1 MRKRKPMINL
11 KEKLEAQ
18 SESSNENVIISNS
31 ENNIVIDHAPIQN
44 EELIDNIQLSFN
56 KLLIKYKDNKI
67 ILSTLERIICNQ
79 IPFILEKQNVS
90 YNLSNNND
98 EIIKKFVS
106 KFISNNYVQYY
117 YIEESDTF
125 IQYLCYDSSDVNY
138 NKADNFSYKEISESN
153 IYQNIFN
160 LITNEPENSDILNH
174 YKNKINNDIV
184 EIIKTNNLKNALP
197 ESQTIQ
203 NILRFLCPIFFKTK
217 QEAKYLICIIG
228 DILLNINKQ
237 LTYCVKETN
246 KLFFDCIGD
255 LLNDYFSSSFSLNE
269 KIKYKL
275 RNSDYN
281 TSKIIYF
288 ENEMNSLVDSWKSYI
303 TKNFFNFYVVSCH
316 YAIRYKGSESFL
328 NKQNGIIK
336 KKINFLKN
344 KTKSDVVD
352 EFIIEM
358 FVAGDENDKI
368 DISNMKL
375 LWKLYLYSHKMPELM
390 YQTDLIEI
398 LKKVLIFNNNTFN
411 KLRWKMCTSNFDYF
425 KEFCNTEIEYSK
437 DINDSYEIGE
447 IYDLFTNWLKDNK
460 NTQNEYCEEELL
472 NIIQFIYKNIEIV
485 NNKNIMHIRCKLWNK
500 RETMHDVLSNKFY
513 LEKIHKMDMSWRTA
527 YGKYVDAMCKKKKY
541 FVVSKKYFD
550 KYIDRVIA
558 PQYIDFKN
566 KRIRK
571 EFWM

>member
-1 MRKRKPMINL
+1 MINL

-31 ENNIVIDHAPIQN
+31 ENNLVIDHAPIQN

-246 KLFFDCIGD
+246 KLFFDCISD

-425 KEFCNTEIEYSK
+425 KEFCNTEIEYNK

-500 RETMHDVLSNKFY
+500 RETMHDVLNNKFY

>member
-1 MRKRKPMINL
+1 MINL

-31 ENNIVIDHAPIQN
+31 EKNLVIDHAPIQN
-44 EELIDNIQLSFN
+44 EELIDNIKLSFN

-246 KLFFDCIGD
+246 KLFFDCISD

-375 LWKLYLYSHKMPELM
+375 LWKLYLYTHKMPELM

-411 KLRWKMCTSNFDYF
+411 KLKWKMCTSNFDYF
-425 KEFCNTEIEYSK
+425 KEFCNTEIEYNK

-500 RETMHDVLSNKFY
+500 RETMHDVLNNKFY

>member
-1 MRKRKPMINL
+1 MYL
-11 KEKLEAQ
+11 
-18 SESSNENVIISNS
+18 IIYQ
-31 ENNIVIDHAPIQN
+31 ITTM
-44 EELIDNIQLSFN
+44 
-56 KLLIKYKDNKI
+56 KLL
-67 ILSTLERIICNQ
+67 R
-79 IPFILEKQNVS
+79 
-90 YNLSNNND
+90 NL
-98 EIIKKFVS
+98 FS

-246 KLFFDCIGD
+246 KLFFDCISD

-352 EFIIEM
+352 EFIIE
-358 FVAGDENDKI
+358 
-368 DISNMKL
+368 
-375 LWKLYLYSHKMPELM
+375 
-390 YQTDLIEI
+390 
-398 LKKVLIFNNNTFN
+398 
-411 KLRWKMCTSNFDYF
+411 
-425 KEFCNTEIEYSK
+425 
-437 DINDSYEIGE
+437 INE
-447 IYDLFTNWLKDNK
+447 
-460 NTQNEYCEEELL
+460 CC
-472 NIIQFIYKNIEIV
+472 
-485 NNKNIMHIRCKLWNK
+485 R
-500 RETMHDVLSNKFY
+500 R
-513 LEKIHKMDMSWRTA
+513 
-527 YGKYVDAMCKKKKY
+527 
-541 FVVSKKYFD
+541 
-550 KYIDRVIA
+550 
-558 PQYIDFKN
+558 
-566 KRIRK
+566 
-571 EFWM
+571 